1 MTVRSVR
8 WRQRSRIGSAGET
21 LLSRE
26 RQALCELLRT
36 PCLRTS
42 QNFPSETVWKFRRGP
57 KQELRGRREG
67 AKGAIYVPLPLH
79 RLTIQTPQ
87 AIFQTVSQLDFSH
100 FQKGRVGYAGHRSV
114 ERGEPYAY
122 PTEHDDTGFGPLCAI
137 FLRARLR
144 ACPAAYGGCDPHS
157 GKTHCQLGL
166 ASDGSGSAQD
176 LPSLPPGVEP
186 GEVV

>member
-67 AKGAIYVPLPLH
+67 AKGAIYVALPLQ

-87 AIFQTVSQLDFSH
+87 AIFQTVSPRT
-100 FQKGRVGYAGHRSV
+100 RVNREEGWPRHQRQGQVVTSYNS
-114 ERGEPYAY
+114 
-122 PTEHDDTGFGPLCAI
+122 
-137 FLRARLR
+137 
-144 ACPAAYGGCDPHS
+144 S
-157 GKTHCQLGL
+157 GKPSGYGKRCPLHKMPGLSTLLG
-166 ASDGSGSAQD
+166 
-176 LPSLPPGVEP
+176 E
-186 GEVV
+186 